1 MKEPRRFPRRN
12 TEGGEF
18 ISIPTSLSVKILD
31 VSVSGALVESPNRVD
46 PDSRGRLRLNLDGTP
61 ITIEVQILRVAE
73 GFGTGSG
80 YRLGTRFL
88 ALDLAQQQL
97 IESFVR
103 QES

>member
-1 MKEPRRFPRRN
+1 MKERRRFPRRN
-12 TEGGEF
+12 TEGRES

-46 PDSRGRLRLNLDGTP
+46 PDSRGRLRLSLDGTP